1 MTVIYCVSRKS
12 RNVLSGRE
20 LFSLCSAVVEVGVG
34 EMLPG
39 YADFHFVERVRNV
52 GRVEFVD
59 AQSIG

>member
-34 EMLPG
+34 EFISSSESEMSEESSSSMRR
-39 YADFHFVERVRNV
+39 ASDE
-52 GRVEFVD
+52 
-59 AQSIG
+59 